1 MEGPRVVIIDAA
13 SEQHRQCQLW
23 FPGCL
28 PSSAAQLINNLA
40 IIRSGSVARNT
51 LHSRNVPTG
60 VRRLCKSNIMQKI
73 QIFSTHKVAG
83 CTDTGGADDS
93 SGDNRCWA
101 RGGGEE
107 PAGAGGAGAV
117 PPRHPRPRAD
127 HQTAAAA
134 ETPTAAAAAETAA
147 GAAASGGRE
156 ASPGQQRRP
165 KTRLHSRSQSFIILL

>member
-1 MEGPRVVIIDAA
+1 MCRLA
-13 SEQHRQCQLW
+13 
-23 FPGCL
+23 
-28 PSSAAQLINNLA
+28 SAAFVSQI
-40 IIRSGSVARNT
+40 
-51 LHSRNVPTG
+51 
-60 VRRLCKSNIMQKI
+60 LCKKYKYFQLTSWP
-73 QIFSTHKVAG
+73 G

-101 RGGGEE
+101 PGGGEE

-127 HQTAAAA
+127 HQTAAAT
-134 ETPTAAAAAETAA
+134 ETPTAAATAETAA

-156 ASPGQQRRP
+156 ASSGQQRRP